1 MTNSARIDVVIFP
14 NFPNT
19 RATTTAQRTG
29 RIPNEIINVMA
40 SLKCLQGS
48 SHLHLLNLLIITYPK
63 LPNLFYTC
71 YSISKLTELVGI
83 FRVSEL
89 SELAEINYL
98 DTFITM

>member
-1 MTNSARIDVVIFP
+1 MTNNARIDVVIFP
-14 NFPNT
+14 NLPST

-29 RIPNEIINVMA
+29 RTPNEIINVMT

-48 SHLHLLNLLIITYPK
+48 SHLCDLNRLNLLIITY
-63 LPNLFYTC
+63 PNLFYTC

>member
-1 MTNSARIDVVIFP
+1 MTNNAKIDVVIFP

-48 SHLHLLNLLIITYPK
+48 SHLCDLNRLNLLIITYPK

-71 YSISKLTELVGI
+71 YSISKLTDLVGI
-83 FRVSEL
+83 EMFNTSGFLRRL
-89 SELAEINYL
+89 R
-98 DTFITM
+98 